1 MAAKWTKTIVG
12 VTLMTG
18 IAGSAG
24 ALDLFCPGG
33 SCHSILS
40 HRVVVQVWTGTLW
53 WQPTIN

>member
-24 ALDLFCPGG
+24 ALDLFARADPV
-33 SCHSILS
+33 I
-40 HRVVVQVWTGTLW
+40 
-53 WQPTIN
+53 PF